1 MQWVVKRVWK
11 DEDFLKYNHLRQYLI
26 EKGSDIK
33 RNKQYTSVHCKKVA
47 GVINCNYGEKTG
59 LVEKIL
65 ILDPIIDIIKN
76 NFLDTI

>member
-1 MQWVVKRVWK
+1 
-11 DEDFLKYNHLRQYLI
+11 
-26 EKGSDIK
+26 
-33 RNKQYTSVHCKKVA
+33 VA